1 MIISNLINKQ
11 GNAVK
16 NQFIITEDNKITF
29 QSYNSKIV
37 AREGT
42 WITFYPDYNYSIT
55 TAKYRNKFL
64 SDMLGVEIKTADVER
79 MIQEKRYHNYN
90 VMLMKWS
97 NIRYKTLKRIGYSN
111 SVKAD
116 TISFFIAFLYHDTK

>member
-16 NQFIITEDNKITF
+16 NQFIIIEDDKITF

-37 AREGT
+37 EIEGT

-90 VMLMKWS
+90 VMLMK
-97 NIRYKTLKRIGYSN
+97 
-111 SVKAD
+111 
-116 TISFFIAFLYHDTK
+116 

>member
-29 QSYNSKIV
+29 QSYNSKIIEI
-37 AREGT
+37 EGT
-42 WITFYPDYNYSIT
+42 WITFHPDYNYSNT

-64 SDMLGVEIKTADVER
+64 SDLLGVDITTADVER

-90 VMLMKWS
+90 VVLMK
-97 NIRYKTLKRIGYSN
+97 
-111 SVKAD
+111 
-116 TISFFIAFLYHDTK
+116 